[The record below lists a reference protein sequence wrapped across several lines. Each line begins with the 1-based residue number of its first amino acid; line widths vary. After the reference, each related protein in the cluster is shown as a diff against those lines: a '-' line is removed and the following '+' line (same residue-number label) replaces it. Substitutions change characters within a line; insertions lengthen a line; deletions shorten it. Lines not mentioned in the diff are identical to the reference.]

1 MIDITT
7 GSILAVAGFIAVVF
21 IVGYIVRSKG
31 QKNKADRA
39 AAVFRARVLTELE
52 GLYPIKKY
60 WESEIFERFNK
71 SVPVIEAAADEF
83 RHFDPRNSRKS
94 FDAALKKYS
103 DHCREIT
110 YEACATFGIV
120 EVEKNPEDE
129 GPKEIFRQNVN
140 ALLSFA
146 SDK

>member
-7 GSILAVAGFIAVVF
+7 GSISAVAGFIAVVF
-21 IVGYIVRSKG
+21 IVVYIVRSRG
-31 QKNKADRA
+31 QKSRADRA
-39 AAVFRARVLTELE
+39 AVLFRARVLTELE

-60 WESEIFERFNK
+60 WESEVFERFNK
-71 SVPVIEAAADEF
+71 SVPVIETAADEF
-83 RHFDPRNSRKS
+83 RLFVSRNSRKS

-103 DHCREIT
+103 DHCSEIT

-120 EVEKNPEDE
+120 KAETTPEDE

-146 SDK
+146 SVK